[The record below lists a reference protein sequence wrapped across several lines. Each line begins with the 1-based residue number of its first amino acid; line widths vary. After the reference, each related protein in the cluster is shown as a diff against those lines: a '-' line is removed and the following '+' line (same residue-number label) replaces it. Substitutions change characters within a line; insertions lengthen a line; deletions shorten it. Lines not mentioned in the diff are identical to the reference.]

1 MSKKQVI
8 KHCEPKKLLGIHVI
22 GAGKGESILLELP
35 NGEWGVVDCFSPSL
49 TKKHLNQTLRLLAD
63 FDVTRLCFI
72 CLTHPHEDHFRGI
85 THLLEAYRENI
96 KEFWVFPARYIR
108 KVIVHLL
115 TVAHGAE
122 GRLVENTSVAE
133 LVEMF
138 RVVEDEK
145 RIRIRRTEDFKL
157 LYDCLVEV
165 GSKDIPLQIF
175 SLAPSG
181 NLANRYQ
188 REIDELNVTV
198 ADTDQVVKTYQRH
211 NLISSVLLV
220 KYGETKIILGG
231 DAEKESWDYI
241 LKDEIRIK
249 NESLKCELVKV
260 SHHGSKSGMTENLWE
275 TLSPDGKC
283 YAVLTPFK
291 SQRLPSR
298 EAVEKIFHHT
308 QALFSTALDA
318 TTVATRTMEDML
330 SEYRL
335 QQVLK
340 QSSAAARIR
349 RLPFVTGVYRCSF
362 YFGPNGDYVK
372 HELDGSAGEILL
384 VERENTY

>member
-1 MSKKQVI
+1 MSKKKTI
-8 KHCEPKKLLGIHVI
+8 KHHEPNKLLGIHVI
-22 GAGKGESILLELP
+22 GAGKGESIILELP

-49 TKKHLNQTLRLLAD
+49 TKKHLNQTLRLLVD
-63 FDVTRLCFI
+63 FDVTHLRFI

-85 THLLEAYRENI
+85 THLLKAYRENI
-96 KEFWVFPARYIR
+96 KEFWVFPTRYIR

-115 TVAHGAE
+115 TIARGTE

-138 RVVEDEK
+138 RIVEDIEKEK

-157 LYDCLVEV
+157 LYDCSVEV
-165 GSKDIPLQIF
+165 ASEEISLQIF

-198 ADTDQVVKTYQRH
+198 ANTNQVVKTYQRH
-211 NLISSVLLV
+211 NLISSVILV
-220 KYGETKIILGG
+220 KYGETRVILGG
-231 DAEKESWDYI
+231 DAEKESWNYI
-241 LKDEIRIK
+241 LTDEIRIK
-249 NESLKCELVKV
+249 NESLECELVKV
-260 SHHGSKSGMTENLWE
+260 SHHGSKTGLTKNLWE
-275 TLSPDGKC
+275 TLSPDGGC

-291 SQRLPSR
+291 SRRLPSLD
-298 EAVEKIFHHT
+298 AIEKITYHT

-318 TTVATRTMEDML
+318 TTVTTRTMKEML

-335 QQVLK
+335 QQGLK
-340 QSSAAARIR
+340 QSSASARLR
-349 RLPFVTGVYRCSF
+349 RLSSVTELCRCSF
-362 YFGPNGDYVK
+362 YFGPNGDYVN
-372 HELDGSAGEILL
+372 HELDGSAGEI
-384 VERENTY
+384 RI